1 MSLAIHNLNP
11 LLKELNDALLLE
23 DAAPVNL
30 PRFGG
35 QLDEQSAEG
44 PWVPSGQSTVLKQVR
59 RTKFEIL
66 MIF

>member
-23 DAAPVNL
+23 DAAPVDL

-44 PWVPSGQSTVLKQVR
+44 PWVGADQSTAPQQL
-59 RTKFEIL
+59 
-66 MIF
+66 

>member
-23 DAAPVNL
+23 DAAPVDL

-35 QLDEQSAEG
+35 QHDQQSAEG
-44 PWVPSGQSTVLKQVR
+44 PWVGAGQSTVPKQVC
-59 RTKFEIL
+59 RTRLEIL

>member
-44 PWVPSGQSTVLKQVR
+44 PWVPAGQSTLPKQV
-59 RTKFEIL
+59 
-66 MIF
+66 